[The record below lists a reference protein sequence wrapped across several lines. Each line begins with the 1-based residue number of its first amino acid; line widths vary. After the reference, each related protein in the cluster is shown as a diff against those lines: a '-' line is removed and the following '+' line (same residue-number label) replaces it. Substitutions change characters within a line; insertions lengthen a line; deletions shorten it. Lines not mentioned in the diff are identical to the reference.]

1 VQLYLLKKEKGKTSV
16 LLQQRK
22 GGWGDKMWDGS
33 ASGHVDHGESP
44 KEGAQHEA
52 IEEIGVKVKIS
63 DMQFMSV
70 INKKVSQDEIYNN
83 FSFYCTK
90 WTGVPK
96 INEPEKIYALK
107 WFDITKLPKNIIND
121 RKVALKNFITNKFY
135 AEVNEN

>member
-1 VQLYLLKKEKGKTSV
+1 
-16 LLQQRK
+16 
-22 GGWGDKMWDGS
+22 
-33 ASGHVDHGESP
+33 
-44 KEGAQHEA
+44 
-52 IEEIGVKVKIS
+52 
-63 DMQFMSV
+63 MQFMSV